1 MSEIE
6 LSVII
11 PSRNVETKIKD
22 IILSVFQ
29 ELKDLKAEFIIID
42 MNSSDSTIFKAFSI
56 MKEHHITGHVIQSGA
71 VPIGTALNMG
81 IFKASGKYIT
91 FLFPKRLYKNFI
103 VPYYKTAIDE
113 NADFIFST
121 PPFAEN
127 KITAARTNLNN
138 VDGVDLAIGIIK
150 SIVYIDFG
158 AIMLNRAFVIN
169 QHIKFLENCPYGY
182 AEAFI
187 FNVLVETPKVSF
199 SSTVV
204 ENDTENR
211 AKQEEEDN
219 ITAKICF
226 ERVEAMLKVFELMKQ
241 KCKDQKLLLDIFE
254 HQKIPE
260 TIFTCIDILL
270 ENGFSYNA
278 IRSSIQLKK
287 YDHLLKFSKV
297 TPHKLRRN
305 IIIWRTTP
313 WMYKPKKG

>member
-11 PSRNVETKIKD
+11 PSRNVETKIKN

-29 ELKDLKAEFIIID
+29 ELKDINAEFIIID
-42 MNSSDSTIFKAFSI
+42 MNSSDSTVFKAFSV
-56 MKEHHITGHVIQSGA
+56 MKEYHIAGHVIQSGA
-71 VPIGTALNMG
+71 VPIGAALNMG

-103 VPYYKTAIDE
+103 KAYYKTALDE

-121 PPFAEN
+121 PPFAED
-127 KITAARTNLNN
+127 KITAARTNLSN

-158 AIMLNRAFVIN
+158 AIMLKKEFVISK
-169 QHIKFLENCPYGY
+169 HIKFLEDCQYGY

-187 FNVLVETPKVSF
+187 FKVILENPKISF
-199 SSTVV
+199 SSATV
-204 ENDTENR
+204 ENDMENR
-211 AKQEEEDN
+211 AKQEEED

-226 ERVEAMLKVFELMKQ
+226 ERVEAMLQVFELIKQ
-241 KCKDQKLLLDIFE
+241 KYKDNQLLLNIFE
-254 HQKIPE
+254 YQKIPE
-260 TIFTCIDILL
+260 TIFTCIDLLL
-270 ENGFSYNA
+270 EKGFSYKA
-278 IRSSIQLKK
+278 IRTSIQLKK
-287 YDHLLKFSKV
+287 YDHFLKFSRI